1 MPIGVKEYVV
11 DKVMPIVAICAVG
24 LAACVGY
31 LLFVAVCALRRRFG
45 KEKETFELEDNTLVV
60 DLKEYKRNKR
70 NKS

>member
-1 MPIGVKEYVV
+1 M

-31 LLFVAVCALRRRFG
+31 LLFVAVRVLRRRFG

>member
-1 MPIGVKEYVV
+1 M

-31 LLFVAVCALRRRFG
+31 LLFVTVRALRRRFG

>member
-1 MPIGVKEYVV
+1 M

-31 LLFVAVCALRRRFG
+31 LLFVAVRTLRRRFG
-45 KEKETFELEDNTLVV
+45 KEKETFDLEDDTLVV
-60 DLKEYKRNKR
+60 DLNEYKRRKK

>member
-1 MPIGVKEYVV
+1 M

-31 LLFVAVCALRRRFG
+31 LLFVAVRALMRRFG

>member
-1 MPIGVKEYVV
+1 M

-31 LLFVAVCALRRRFG
+31 LLFVAVRTLRRRFG

>member
-1 MPIGVKEYVV
+1 
-11 DKVMPIVAICAVG
+11 MPIVAICAVG

-31 LLFVAVCALRRRFG
+31 LLFVAVRTLRRRFG

>member
-1 MPIGVKEYVV
+1 VPIGVKEYVV

-31 LLFVAVCALRRRFG
+31 LLFVAVRALRRRFG

>member
-1 MPIGVKEYVV
+1 M

-31 LLFVAVCALRRRFG
+31 LLFVAVHALRRRFG

>member
-1 MPIGVKEYVV
+1 M

-24 LAACVGY
+24 LAVCVGY
-31 LLFVAVCALRRRFG
+31 LLFVAVRALRRRFG